1 MSYYILPKTNNNI
14 DVNINYSNSF
24 LHNVYISHSLFNY
37 CNKINSQIEQLS
49 KNEDDRQLMQKLIET
64 VNNYECVYSKVPG
77 SKFSVSKLK
86 PKTNLFYEFLEIM
99 YTLNIFDDYKIR
111 NINTLN
117 VSPNFEDV
125 QECIEMTREQFIE
138 DSITTFT
145 ETSICLH
152 YFISKNEKSEKINK
166 YDFIFY
172 DALDVKYTKYVIK
185 LTQLLFI
192 ILNCQNSGGT
202 SIIKINNLFCK
213 QIVDVLYF
221 LSSIY
226 EKIYIIKPNV
236 SNILNDDKYIVCKG
250 FILNNNSDKNYET
263 IRCNLITHFND
274 YVKNKNFN
282 EKTIVSSFID
292 YDVPCYFINKID
304 DINVILGQQKL
315 ETYDQVFNLFKNK
328 NCEDK
333 LELIKK
339 LNIQKSIAWCE
350 KYKIPCNKFSDKTNI
365 FLPIKEPNTEVQTNY
380 ESLHLNN
387 NLP

>member
-1 MSYYILPKTNNNI
+1 MK
-14 DVNINYSNSF
+14 
-24 LHNVYISHSLFNY
+24 
-37 CNKINSQIEQLS
+37 QLS
-49 KNEDDRQLMQKLIET
+49 KNEVDRQLIQKLIET
-64 VNNYECVYSKVPG
+64 VNNYEYVYSKVPG

-86 PKTNLFYEFLEIM
+86 PKTNLFYEFLEIT

-111 NINTLN
+111 NIHTLN
-117 VSPNFEDV
+117 VSPNYEDV
-125 QECIEMTREQFIE
+125 QECIEMTREQFME

-145 ETSICLH
+145 ETSICFD
-152 YFISKNEKSEKINK
+152 YFISKNDKGEKGNK

-172 DALDVKYTKYVIK
+172 DAVDVKYANYVIK

-221 LSSIY
+221 VSSIY

-250 FILNNNSDKNYET
+250 FILNSNSNKNYDS
-263 IRCNLITHFND
+263 IRTNLKTHFND
-274 YVKNKNFN
+274 CIKNKNCSEN
-282 EKTIVSSFID
+282 KMVSSFIE
-292 YDVPCYFINKID
+292 YDLPCYFINKID

-315 ETYDQVFNLFKNK
+315 ETYDQLFNLFKNK

-339 LNIQKSIAWCE
+339 INIQKSIAWCE

-365 FLPIKEPNTEVQTNY
+365 FLPIKEPNTEVQTND

-387 NLP
+387 DLP